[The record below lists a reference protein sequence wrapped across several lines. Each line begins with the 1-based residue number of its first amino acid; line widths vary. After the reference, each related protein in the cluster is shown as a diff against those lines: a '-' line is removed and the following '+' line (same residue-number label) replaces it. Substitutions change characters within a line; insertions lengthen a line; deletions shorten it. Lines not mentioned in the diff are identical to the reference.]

1 MRSKGR
7 AGRWQATG
15 TGRSGAGSSQLH
27 VHSTASPVY
36 AQGRVVGQ
44 VRGGVFYKTVRGS
57 VGVLRKPRGWASDID
72 SLLQAE
78 RLGARWVHITD
89 IETGNCYRATIEQIR
104 RYGFTFDRGH
114 GRQIGLPLDRWTV
127 TRPGEPAAAQLP
139 LFGGGL

>member
-1 MRSKGR
+1 MRSKER

-44 VRGGVFYKTVRGS
+44 VRGDVFCKTVRS
-57 VGVLRKPRGWASDID
+57 SAHMLRRPPAWALDLQ
-72 SLLQAE
+72 SLLDAE
-78 RLGARWVHITD
+78 RLGARFVELFDRDSGAT
-89 IETGNCYRATIEQIR
+89 YRASAEQVR

-114 GRQIGLPLDRWTV
+114 GRQIGLPLERWAV
-127 TRPGEPAAAQLP
+127 RKAGQPVAEQLS
-139 LFGGGL
+139 LFGGTP